1 MEQFPP
7 LVMPVVHFPDTIALA
22 SHWWGL
28 IIEENLPSCCVFQ
41 GCFTSSFSVVI
52 SDWPETGL
60 LQSTEVCLSH
70 DYGSYEVQ
78 GHAEIDILS
87 APEDGHAIE
96 S

>member
-1 MEQFPP
+1 
-7 LVMPVVHFPDTIALA
+7 MPVVHLPDTIALE

-28 IIEENLPSCCVFQ
+28 NIEENLPSLSLFQ
-41 GCFTSSFSVVI
+41 GCFISSSSVAI

-60 LQSTEVCLSH
+60 LQSTEVCLAH
-70 DYGSYEVQ
+70 GYGSYEVQ

-87 APEDGHAIE
+87 ATEDGHAIE